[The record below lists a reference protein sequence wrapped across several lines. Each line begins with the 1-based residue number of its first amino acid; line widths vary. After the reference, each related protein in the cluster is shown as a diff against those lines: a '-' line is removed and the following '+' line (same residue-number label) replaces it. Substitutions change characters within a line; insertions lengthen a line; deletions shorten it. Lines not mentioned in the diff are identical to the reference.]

1 MRSLWMLGGVLALL
15 TVGAVMIGMPGSS
28 GMDSVE
34 PAQADANAAESFFDD
49 SDVRVHHAG
58 GQWML
63 RLDTPEA
70 VLCSVNF
77 GLASGELD
85 GLTAMNMT
93 APAEDHDI
101 ALPLEAG
108 RTYQIVLTAFTTSHE
123 VLRSP
128 TYVVEAARADDAE
141 RDRIVRTEGEARVLD
156 PAPAERVLQ
165 NGVEISDAA
174 STSATVSFATTRPTL
189 ASVAFGPS
197 RDYGRSV
204 RGPETSPFTD
214 HRVDL
219 LALEADTDYHA
230 QVVLIDERANVFHT
244 PDLTFSTSEAA
255 DAANETLGENV
266 ALLSKGASIRDVSS
280 NWQGSGLDGSFGANN
295 AIDGDPSTEW
305 SSDGDGNDAW
315 IEIQLDDEYELVG
328 VGVWTRTMT
337 SSAQISKFR
346 VLTDDGTELG
356 TFELPDAKDLYQ
368 FEIPATSSD
377 MLRFEV
383 VESSGGNTG
392 ARSVE
397 IYRAPTDAEATV
409 AADVVDVST
418 RGEPGDY
425 TFEVTVKSPD
435 TGCDQ
440 YADWWEV
447 LSTDGE
453 LLHRRILAHSHVNEQ
468 PFTRSGGPV
477 AIDADETVIVRAHMN
492 PTGYGGQAMRG
503 SVDEGFQ
510 TAELPA
516 DFAADV
522 EDEEPQPSGC
532 AF

>member
-1 MRSLWMLGGVLALL
+1 MLGGVLMVV
-15 TVGAVMIGMPGSS
+15 TVGAAVMGMPGAS
-28 GMDSVE
+28 GMDSVVSHQSASN
-34 PAQADANAAESFFDD
+34 PADSFFDE
-49 SDVRVHHAG
+49 SNVRVNHTANG
-58 GQWML
+58 WTL
-63 RLDTPEA
+63 RLDTPKA
-70 VLCSVNF
+70 VLCAVNF
-77 GLASGELD
+77 GPAAGEID

-93 APAEDHDI
+93 APAQDHDI

-108 RTYQIVLTAFTTSHE
+108 RTYQVALTAFTTAHE
-123 VLRSP
+123 VFRSP
-128 TYVVEAARADDAE
+128 TYIVETVPADDAE
-141 RDRIVRTEGEARVLD
+141 RNLIVRTDDPARVLD
-156 PAPAERVLQ
+156 PPSAERVLP
-165 NGVEISDAA
+165 NDVEIGNVA
-174 STSATVSFATTRPTL
+174 SRSATASFATNRPTL

-197 RDYGRSV
+197 PDYGRSV
-204 RGPETSPFTD
+204 RGPQTSPLTD

-219 LALEADTDYHA
+219 LALEPDTAYHA
-230 QVVLIDERANVFHT
+230 QAMLIDERANVFQSSNR
-244 PDLTFSTSEAA
+244 TFATSEPSASSDEA
-255 DAANETLGENV
+255 FGEDV
-266 ALLSKGASIRDVSS
+266 ALLRKGASIRGVSS

-305 SSDGDGNDAW
+305 SSDGDGDDAW
-315 IEIQLDDEYELVG
+315 IEIQLDDEYTLVG
-328 VGVWTRTMT
+328 VGFWTRTMT
-337 SSAQISKFR
+337 SSAQISRFR

-368 FEIPATSSD
+368 FEIPATTTD
-377 MLRFEV
+377 TLRFEV

-392 ARSVE
+392 ARSIE

-425 TFEVTVKSPD
+425 AFEVTVKSPD

-453 LLHRRILAHSHVNEQ
+453 LLYRRILAHSHVNEQ

-477 AIDADETVIVRAHMN
+477 AIDADEAVIVRAHMN

-510 TAELPA
+510 PVELPV

-522 EDEEPQPSGC
+522 EDQEPQPSGC

>member
-1 MRSLWMLGGVLALL
+1 MLGGLL
-15 TVGAVMIGMPGSS
+15 LVMTVGAVMMGMPGTS
-28 GMDSVE
+28 GTDRVE
-34 PAQADANAAESFFDD
+34 PHQAGSNPAERFFNASN
-49 SDVRVHHAG
+49 VRVNHTDG
-58 GQWML
+58 EWTL

-70 VLCSVNF
+70 VLCAVNF
-77 GLASGELD
+77 GPASGEID

-93 APAEDHDI
+93 APAQDHDI

-108 RTYQIVLTAFTTSHE
+108 RTYQIALTAFTTSHE

-141 RDRIVRTEGEARVLD
+141 RDLIVRTEGQARVLD
-156 PAPAERVLQ
+156 PPSAERVLQ
-165 NGVEISDAA
+165 TDVEISRVA
-174 STSATVSFATTRPTL
+174 STSATVSFTTNRPTL

-204 RGPETSPFTD
+204 RGPETHPFTD

-219 LALEADTDYHA
+219 LALEPDTDYHA
-230 QVVLIDERANVFHT
+230 QAILIDERANVFQS
-244 PDLTFSTSEAA
+244 PDRTFATSEASASA
-255 DAANETLGENV
+255 DEAFGENV
-266 ALLSKGASIRDVSS
+266 ALLRKGASIRDVSS
-280 NWQGSGLDGSFGANN
+280 NWQGGGLDSAFGANH
-295 AIDGDPSTEW
+295 AIDGDPATEW
-305 SSDGDGNDAW
+305 SSDGDGDDAW
-315 IEIQLDDEYELVG
+315 IEIQLDREQEIVG

-337 SSAQISKFR
+337 SSAQISRFR
-346 VLTDDGTELG
+346 VLTVDGRELG
-356 TFELPDAKDLYQ
+356 TFELPDAKALYR
-368 FEIPATSSD
+368 FEIPETTTD
-377 MLRFEV
+377 TLRFEV
-383 VESSGGNTG
+383 VDSSGGNTG

-397 IYRAPTDAEATV
+397 IYRTPAATEQTV

-418 RGEPGDY
+418 SGEPGDY
-425 TFEVTVKSPD
+425 RFSVTVESPD

-477 AIDADETVIVRAHMN
+477 AVDADETVIVRAHMN

-503 SVDEGFQ
+503 SVDAGFQ

-522 EDEEPQPSGC
+522 EDQEPQPSGC